1 MARAFVNSPFAARWT
16 REFQGLTP
24 GTAPFNV
31 AWRRVAAREPEAFEE
46 AQYQFL
52 RLENYGSLATR
63 LRRST
68 GLDLDG
74 LSRTVRDVAWST
86 SVQHSWND
94 RLGIF
99 RNAAREADR
108 LVGRGNPGYD
118 EALIRQV
125 YAERIRVALRIRNS
139 SSGGDW
145 QTFNN
150 LATIRFPREMNN
162 ALAMLRQEQQR

>member
-1 MARAFVNSPFAARWT
+1 M
-16 REFQGLTP
+16 
-24 GTAPFNV
+24 
-31 AWRRVAAREPEAFEE
+31 
-46 AQYQFL
+46 
-52 RLENYGSLATR
+52 
-63 LRRST
+63 
-68 GLDLDG
+68 
-74 LSRTVRDVAWST
+74 
-86 SVQHSWND
+86 
-94 RLGIF
+94 
-99 RNAAREADR
+99 
-108 LVGRGNPGYD
+108 VGRGNPGYD